1 MCGNKGKAKKK
12 KKEVIKM
19 CEFSSKACD
28 REAADGFLNVS
39 FTPRIT
45 EQWRKR
51 WVKKRRDLKKKNTLA

>member
-1 MCGNKGKAKKK
+1 
-12 KKEVIKM
+12 M